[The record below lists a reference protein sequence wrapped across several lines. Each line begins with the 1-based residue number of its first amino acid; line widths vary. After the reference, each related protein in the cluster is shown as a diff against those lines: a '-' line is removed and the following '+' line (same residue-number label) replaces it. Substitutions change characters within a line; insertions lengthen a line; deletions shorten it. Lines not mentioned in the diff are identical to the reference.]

1 MNENVVTETKKL
13 LLKYVPISQI
23 YISGYDFL
31 AVTGQ
36 VTLDNNLDINFK
48 YEELTHTA
56 DIRIT
61 YTAIRY
67 DIDAEIINGE
77 CDYSK
82 FCQILADT
90 ITSYQNYE
98 RKKFI
103 KMVLGL

>member
-1 MNENVVTETKKL
+1 MEKNVVTETKKL
-13 LLKYVPISQI
+13 LLKYVPESQI
-23 YISGYDFL
+23 YITGYDYL
-31 AVTGQ
+31 VVAGQ

-56 DIRIT
+56 NIRIA

-67 DIDAEIINGE
+67 DIDAQIINGE
-77 CDYSK
+77 YDYFK
-82 FCQILADT
+82 FCQILGDT
-90 ITSYQNYE
+90 ITSYRNYE